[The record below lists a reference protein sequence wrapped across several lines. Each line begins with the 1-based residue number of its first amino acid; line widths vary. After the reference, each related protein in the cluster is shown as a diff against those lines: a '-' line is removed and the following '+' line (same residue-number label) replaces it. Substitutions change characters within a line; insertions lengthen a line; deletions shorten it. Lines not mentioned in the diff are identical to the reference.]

1 MKAATTLLVIFI
13 TVLAVENTDAG
24 WWGRAWNWTKKA
36 IRHPITKAVVG
47 IGVKAVSLWDNIRL
61 LRDMDDFEFEQI
73 LQDVKQ
79 SLEADFGEIK
89 TKPFLDMIVSA
100 RNLSDDEFF
109 SLTED
114 DYRMVSNGMRKEDVE
129 MMDSFN
135 QMLEKLL

>member
-1 MKAATTLLVIFI
+1 MKPVTALLVIFI
-13 TVLAVENTDAG
+13 TVLVVENTDAG
-24 WWGRAWNWTKKA
+24 WLGKAWTWTKKA
-36 IRHPITKAVVG
+36 VRHPITKAVAG
-47 IGVKAVSLWDNIRL
+47 IAAKAASLWDNIHL
-61 LRDMDDFEFEQI
+61 LRDKDDFEFEQI

-89 TKPFLDMIVSA
+89 TKPFLDMVVSA